1 MELTRKNYREEKMKE
16 IKRIGVVACEYGCLV
31 IKVVPY
37 QEGYELQVNRKE
49 NFEDHEH
56 YRTYIGDY
64 KTLEQAQEGA
74 LATLIELSRSYK
86 TIKK

>member
-31 IKVVPY
+31 IKIVPY
-37 QEGYELQVNRKE
+37 REGFELQVNRKE
-49 NFEDHEH
+49 NFEDYKY
-56 YRTYIGDY
+56 YRTYVGDY

-74 LATLIELSRSYK
+74 LETLTELSRSYA